1 MRTMEPFSMFSGAS
15 VRDRTPVRSVLGAT
29 SALAVAARAAKTRPA
44 FILAATARW
53 DVVERSS

>member
-1 MRTMEPFSMFSGAS
+1 MEPFSMFSGAS

-53 DVVERSS
+53 DGVALSS